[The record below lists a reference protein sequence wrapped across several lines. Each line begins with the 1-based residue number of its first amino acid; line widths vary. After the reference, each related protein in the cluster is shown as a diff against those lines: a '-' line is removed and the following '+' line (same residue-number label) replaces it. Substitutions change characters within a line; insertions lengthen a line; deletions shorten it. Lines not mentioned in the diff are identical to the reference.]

1 MWLWAAWSGREF
13 TSFYKAGAYTVFLLV
28 PYWDQLVSSNSV
40 PGSGRNWVA
49 MRDVWSG
56 SGPLPVMGVWR
67 PLPSHSR
74 GEETLIDKGMDV
86 PKVVEV
92 ISLEPRL
99 ESISPVFKSL
109 GF

>member
-1 MWLWAAWSGREF
+1 M
-13 TSFYKAGAYTVFLLV
+13 
-28 PYWDQLVSSNSV
+28 
-40 PGSGRNWVA
+40 
-49 MRDVWSG
+49 
-56 SGPLPVMGVWR
+56 MGVWR

-86 PKVVEV
+86 PKVAEV